1 MNTKYT
7 KLAMGILFDIVGC
20 MSYIF
25 PVVGEFT
32 DFVWAPISAWL
43 MTKMYSGKKGKVA
56 AIISFI
62 EEAIPG
68 MDFIP
73 SFTLMWVYTYVF
85 RKTKEKAVVL
95 N

>member
-7 KLAMGILFDIVGC
+7 KLAVGILFDIIGC

-25 PVVGEFT
+25 PVIGEFT
-32 DFVWAPISAWL
+32 DIVWAPISAWL
-43 MTKMYSGKKGKVA
+43 MTKMYRGKKGKVA
-56 AIISFI
+56 AIFSFI

-73 SFTLMWVYTYVF
+73 SFTLMWVYTYLFSRAEV
-85 RKTKEKAVVL
+85 KTVNL

>member
-7 KLAMGILFDIVGC
+7 KLGVGILFDVIGS

-25 PVVGEFT
+25 PVIGEFT
-32 DFVWAPISAWL
+32 DIVWAPISAWL

-56 AIISFI
+56 AVISFI

-68 MDFIP
+68 LDFIP
-73 SFTLMWVYTYVF
+73 SFTLMWVYTYVLI
-85 RKTKEKAVVL
+85 KTEEKVVDL
-95 N
+95 K